1 MKQPPLAPAV
11 RNRCRSPALKEAKPG
26 TDTRRGTPG
35 FAAAQPGL
43 RICFALTLALA
54 GWTMGPDYVR
64 PKVDSPAAFR
74 FEPKAVAETANTTW
88 WKQFGDPV
96 LDQLIDTALANNLN
110 VKIAAANVE
119 QALAVITQT
128 RSALFPQVGY
138 SANGERVRVPETG
151 LEALPNSPNPQSTY
165 QALLTASWEID
176 LWGRIRRL
184 SAGGAGQHARHRR
197 SAPRRDP
204 LARRL
209 GRDQLPH
216 AARTGRAARHR
227 QQHARHLRRIRAPLP
242 TAVQIRADLADDG
255 LAAQSQYETAAAQ
268 IPQIESQIAQTENA
282 LSILLGRN
290 PGPIPRGKSV
300 YDLALPT
307 VPAGVPSS
315 LLERRPDLLQAEEA
329 LIAANAQIGA
339 AKALYFPTISLT
351 GALGSSSRDL
361 SDLFTGPARLW
372 NYAGQIIGPIF
383 TFGAVSGQVAQSEA
397 AQQAALLNYQLS
409 IQNAFADVDN
419 ALVANQKLK
428 DQLAAQERLVAA
440 LKDYARLAKLQYDGG
455 YTAYSTVLQAEQ
467 TLFPA
472 ELTLASVRASVFTS
486 AANTYK
492 AMGGGWVTEAD
503 KQTGSATP
511 AAAASPGLPPLF

>member
-1 MKQPPLAPAV
+1 MSGTTLRSFAV
-11 RNRCRSPALKEAKPG
+11 VASTMALV
-26 TDTRRGTPG
+26 
-35 FAAAQPGL
+35 
-43 RICFALTLALA
+43 A
-54 GWTMGPDYVR
+54 GCTMGPDYVR
-64 PKVDSPAAFR
+64 PKVEAPAEFR
-74 FEPKAVAETANTTW
+74 FEPNAVAETANTTW

-119 QALAVITQT
+119 QATAVITQT

-138 SANGERVRVPETG
+138 SANGERARIPDTG
-151 LEALPNSPNPQSTY
+151 VAALPGFPNPQTTY

-184 SAGGAGQHARHRR
+184 SQAAQANML
-197 SAPRRDP
+197 ATDE
-204 LARRL
+204 ARRGVILSLVASVATNYLTLRGLDEQLVIANSTL
-209 GRDQLPH
+209 GTYAESVRLYQLQFQYGQ
-216 AARTGRAARHR
+216 TS
-227 QQHARHLRRIRAPLP
+227 QMTVSQ
-242 TAVQIRADLADDG
+242 
-255 LAAQSQYETAAAQ
+255 AQSQYETAAAQ

-361 SDLFTGPARLW
+361 SDLFKGPARVW

-467 TLFPA
+467 SLFPA

-503 KQTGSATP
+503 KLTGSATP

>member
-1 MKQPPLAPAV
+1 V
-11 RNRCRSPALKEAKPG
+11 RCP
-26 TDTRRGTPG
+26 TRRGRMAEMRRLSTIATL
-35 FAAAQPGL
+35 AAAL
-43 RICFALTLALA
+43 LA
-54 GWTMGPDYVR
+54 GCMLGPDYAR
-64 PKVDSPAAFR
+64 PKVEAPATFR
-74 FEPKAVAETANTTW
+74 FEPATVAETANTAW

-128 RSALFPQVGY
+128 RSPLFPQIGY
-138 SANGERVRVPETG
+138 SGSAERARVPETG
-151 LEALPNSPNPQSTY
+151 LVATLPNYPNPQSTY

-184 SAGGAGQHARHRR
+184 SEAAQANML
-197 SAPRRDP
+197 ATDE
-204 LARRL
+204 ARRGVILSLVSSVATNYLTLRGLDEQLVIAKNTL
-209 GRDQLPH
+209 GTYAESVRLYQLQFKYGQ
-216 AARTGRAARHR
+216 TS
-227 QQHARHLRRIRAPLP
+227 QMTVSQ
-242 TAVQIRADLADDG
+242 
-255 LAAQSQYETAAAQ
+255 AQSQYETAAAQ
-268 IPQIESQIAQTENA
+268 IPQIETQIAQTENA

-290 PGPIPRGKSV
+290 PEPIPRGKSV
-300 YDLALPT
+300 YDLALPA
-307 VPAGVPSS
+307 VPAGVPST
-315 LLERRPDLLQAEEA
+315 LLERRPDLLQAEQS

-351 GALGSSSRDL
+351 GALGGSSTDL
-361 SDLFTGPARLW
+361 SSLFQGSTRVW

-397 AQQAALLNYQLS
+397 AQQAALQNYRFS

-419 ALVANQKLK
+419 ALVANTKLK

-467 TLFPA
+467 SLFPA
-472 ELTLASVRASVFTS
+472 ELTLASVRASVFAS

-503 KQTGSATP
+503 KLTGSAIP
-511 AAAASPGLPPLF
+511 GVSAPPGLPPLF